1 MIASLVLAWLGGA
14 STFTGP
20 MDAPRIS
27 ARAAVLMDP
36 STGRVLWSKN
46 GDLPLYPASTTK
58 IATALLVMKKVEDGT
73 LSLNQRLR
81 AGEKVKEIG
90 GSSLYMEPGEVV
102 NVGDLLAGLML
113 RSANDG
119 AETLAIAASGSVE
132 AFATEMTELA
142 RSTGCENT
150 TFKNPH
156 GLHESDHITTAHD
169 LARLAGY
176 ASKFQQLTELTRKT
190 SVTIDRS
197 IRKENVLLK
206 NRMDLVVED
215 PRFIGLKTGY
225 TNPAGKCF
233 VGLTEKDGVRFVT
246 VVMRS
251 EDWIKD
257 SQALADWGYAT
268 WKSRESEGIALS
280 GVAQVSNGHRK
291 TARISANVQTSSPL
305 SDEDVKSLELKFRQ
319 PLRAPIISQARVGFG
334 TAKLPDGTTFEAIV
348 FAGETVE
355 EQPSNFTGLG
365 LVVLAGAFGL
375 TYWMRKRARRGL
387 M

>member
-1 MIASLVLAWLGGA
+1 
-14 STFTGP
+14 
-20 MDAPRIS
+20 
-27 ARAAVLMDP
+27 MDP

-58 IATALLVMKKVEDGT
+58 IATALVVMRKIHEGT
-73 LSLNQRLR
+73 LTLDQRLT
-81 AGEKVKEIG
+81 ANEKIKEIG
-90 GSSLYMEPGEVV
+90 GSSLYMEPGEVIRV
-102 NVGDLLAGLML
+102 KDLLAGLLL

-132 AFATEMTELA
+132 AFAQEMTALA
-142 RSTGCENT
+142 RASGCDHT

-156 GLHESDHITTAHD
+156 GLHDKDHITTAND
-169 LARLAGY
+169 LARLARF
-176 ASKFQQLTELTRKT
+176 ASKYSQLTELTRRT
-190 SVTIDRS
+190 SVTIERS

-233 VGLTEKDGVRFVT
+233 VGLTEKNGVQFVT

-257 SQALADWGYAT
+257 SQAIADWAYRD
-268 WKSRESEGIALS
+268 WKDRESS
-280 GVAQVSNGHRK
+280 GVRLS
-291 TARISANVQTSSPL
+291 ARVPVTQGRQPTVEIEAELRTSTPL
-305 SDEDVKSLELKFRQ
+305 SDEDVASLELEWSK
-319 PLRAPIISQARVGFG
+319 PVRAPVLARAELGAAV
-334 TAKLPDGTTFEAIV
+334 ARLPDGTTFETTA
-348 FAGETVE
+348 FAAESVE

-365 LVVLAGAFGL
+365 LVVLGGAFGL

>member
-20 MDAPRIS
+20 VDAPRIS

-46 GDLPLYPASTTK
+46 GELPLYPASTTK

-73 LSLNQRLR
+73 LSLKQQLR

-119 AETLAIAASGSVE
+119 AETLAIAASGSVA
-132 AFATEMTELA
+132 AFASEMTELA
-142 RSTGCENT
+142 RSVGCENT

-169 LARLAGY
+169 LARLARY

-215 PRFIGLKTGY
+215 PRFVGLKTGY

-268 WKSRESEGIALS
+268 WKSREREGIALS
-280 GVAQVSNGHRK
+280 GVAQVTNGRRK
-291 TARISANVQTSSPL
+291 TARIAANVQTSSPL
-305 SDEDVKSLELKFRQ
+305 SEEDVKSLELEFRQ
-319 PLRAPIISQARVGFG
+319 PLRAPIVSQAQIGWGV
-334 TAKLPDGTTFEAIV
+334 AKLPDGTTFEAIV

-365 LVVLAGAFGL
+365 LVVLGGAFGL